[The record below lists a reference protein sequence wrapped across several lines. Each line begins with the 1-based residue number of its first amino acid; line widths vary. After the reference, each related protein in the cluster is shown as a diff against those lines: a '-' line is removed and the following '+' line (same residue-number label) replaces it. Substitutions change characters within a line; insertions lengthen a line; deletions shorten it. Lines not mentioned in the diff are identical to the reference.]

1 MFARFADRRHAG
13 RELRS
18 LLLGYAHRAD
28 VTVLALPR
36 GGVPV
41 AYEIAQSL
49 GAPLD
54 VIVVRKLG
62 MPGHEEY
69 AMGAI
74 ASGGVRVLDAEIV
87 RSNAVTEQALA
98 SVIAREEQE
107 LERRERRIRGDRPPA
122 SVAGRTVIIVDDGLA
137 TGATMRVAVAAIRQR
152 AAARI
157 LVAAPVSSREAY
169 DAVRADADEV
179 ICLLIPES
187 FLAVGAWYANFAQ
200 TTDEEVRLLLG

>member
-18 LLLGYAHRAD
+18 LLLGYAHRVD